1 MHQLIN
7 DEIANLE
14 SHICK
19 LCKQLREYVYLN
31 DSYDTEVIHEIAYQL
46 KSNINKL
53 LEITDQNNK
62 E

>member
-1 MHQLIN
+1 MHQLIT
-7 DEIANLE
+7 DDIERLE
-14 SHICK
+14 SNIYKICT
-19 LCKQLREYVYLN
+19 QLREYVYLN
-31 DSYDTEVIHEIAYQL
+31 DSYDTEAIHTIADKL

>member
-7 DEIANLE
+7 DEIEVIE
-14 SHICK
+14 SKIHK
-19 LCKQLREYVYLN
+19 LSSQLREYIYLN
-31 DSYDTEVIHEIAYQL
+31 DSYDSETIHTIADKL

-62 E
+62 D